1 MHKPGTMQLKVILPT
16 ELLIDVPVAKVLA
29 EAENGAF
36 CLLPR
41 HIDIVAALVP
51 SLLTFVAS
59 DGRAHVLAVDGGVL
73 VKCGPEVRV
82 STRHAVQGPDLGQLK
97 QIIEVQF
104 RTLDEREAR
113 ARAVLAKLEADT
125 LRRFVKL
132 GETVA
137 S

>member
-1 MHKPGTMQLKVILPT
+1 MDKPGAMQLKVILPT
-16 ELLIDVPVAKVLA
+16 VLLIDVPVIKVLA
-29 EAENGAF
+29 EAANGAF

-41 HIDIVAALVP
+41 HVDFVAALVP
-51 SLLTFVAS
+51 SLFTFVAR
-59 DGRAHVLAVDGGVL
+59 DGQEHVLAVDGGVL

-97 QIIEVQF
+97 QIIEAQF

-113 ARAVLAKLEADT
+113 ARAILAKLEADT
-125 LRRFVKL
+125 VRRFVKL
-132 GETVA
+132 GEIIA